1 MAKSLKSMTIR
12 ILLPMTSLIIMYT
25 FFSNDMIA
33 QDDIASGVR
42 HSQSWTNRR
51 LLDDPI
57 RPVGPPNR
65 NGSLF
70 PQDVFTQSQKSNGAI
85 VLHFIGVIYMF
96 VALSIVCDN
105 YFVPTLEVIVVKWSI
120 SEDVAGAT
128 FMAAGGSAP
137 ELFTSLIGTFIARS
151 NVGFGTI
158 IGSAVFNI
166 LFVIGMCAILSKQV
180 LQVTW
185 WPLFRDC
192 IFYLLALCALVIA
205 FTDSEVYWYES
216 LLLILF
222 YIIYCTFMKYNAVI
236 EVTVKKQLIRWRII
250 TATPVSQCN
259 DDTDTPNNNQKYKEL
274 VKLKNQGF
282 RNGPMKLLLFTLD
295 PIGEDNPLRIANH
308 LQTTLENSI
317 SPDTI
322 KSRSN
327 RQIESNED
335 LCRKSPISLTHVDS
349 VMRSSLDTDVKLVR
363 YDVATTPQ
371 TDTKGNEA
379 INLAVPRLSTTPIVY
394 EPPIPV
400 NTVDTIDDAKGSGHD
415 LSPIEVEKNLES
427 LSKTTLPENL
437 STTPSSDQLPTG
449 NQAEESSKA
458 TLTSNFTIEDRS
470 VTGSSDNAR
479 NSTIEECENGK
490 KVDIELEEEYEN
502 EGFSLSWPKSFKR
515 RAIYI
520 IVLPISFLLYYT
532 LPNVARPRGKRYYL
546 VGFIGSI
553 VWIAVYSYFMVWW
566 SNEIGITIGIPPEI
580 MGLTILAAGTSIP
593 DLITSVIVARKG
605 FGDMAVSS
613 SVGSNLF
620 DVTLGLPFPW
630 LLYSIIFGFPVSVE
644 SRGLAC
650 SVILLLSMV
659 VFVIMTIALFRWR
672 LNKSLGF
679 LFLILYVGFVV
690 ISILMQNGAIPCL

>member
-1 MAKSLKSMTIR
+1 
-12 ILLPMTSLIIMYT
+12 
-25 FFSNDMIA
+25 
-33 QDDIASGVR
+33 
-42 HSQSWTNRR
+42 
-51 LLDDPI
+51 
-57 RPVGPPNR
+57 
-65 NGSLF
+65 
-70 PQDVFTQSQKSNGAI
+70 
-85 VLHFIGVIYMF
+85 MF

-250 TATPVSQCN
+250 TATPVS
-259 DDTDTPNNNQKYKEL
+259 
-274 VKLKNQGF
+274 
-282 RNGPMKLLLFTLD
+282 
-295 PIGEDNPLRIANH
+295 H
-308 LQTTLENSI
+308 
-317 SPDTI
+317 
-322 KSRSN
+322 
-327 RQIESNED
+327 
-335 LCRKSPISLTHVDS
+335 
-349 VMRSSLDTDVKLVR
+349 
-363 YDVATTPQ
+363 
-371 TDTKGNEA
+371 
-379 INLAVPRLSTTPIVY
+379 
-394 EPPIPV
+394 
-400 NTVDTIDDAKGSGHD
+400 
-415 LSPIEVEKNLES
+415 
-427 LSKTTLPENL
+427 
-437 STTPSSDQLPTG
+437 DQLPTG